1 MQFDAGRD
9 EQAVARLFHWPSTVL
24 RLVVKY
30 QQNPLR
36 AARSLS
42 YVHVAMHDAWLHAT
56 RARLDAGCAELAAH
70 RAASL
75 VLEQLYPNETPGQFE
90 AQFQGWTATLAD
102 SPDAMASRC
111 AEAVA
116 HQLLQRSL
124 TDGSGRLWAPRMRP
138 AAFPGMWQPTFP
150 MFAAN
155 PAEGLAP
162 SWRPWVPASKDR
174 HDPPVAARP
183 GSEAHANETRE
194 VLEVARSLTPGQRR
208 LAEDWNLD
216 AGSVTPAGVW
226 MQIAMRELQLAARSV
241 APHEATDY
249 VLSASASLAVAMHD
263 AFLACWRVKMRD
275 WSERPITAIRRSL
288 DPGFAPPV
296 VTPGF
301 PSYVSGH
308 ATVSAAAATVLAHAI
323 PARAEHFRQLARE
336 AAMSRLWGGIHFRSD
351 NEEGLRLGDSVG
363 RDVLKAREA

>member
-1 MQFDAGRD
+1 MQFGAGRG

-30 QQNPLR
+30 QQSPLR

-124 TDGSGRLWAPRMRP
+124 TDGSGRVWAPRMRP

-226 MQIAMRELQLAARSV
+226 MQIAMRELQLAVRSV

-249 VLSASASLAVAMHD
+249 VLSASASVAVAMHD

-288 DPGFAPPV
+288 DPGFAPPI